1 MDPMPYV
8 FELPD
13 IGDGL
18 TEADIVR
25 WHVDVG
31 DPVEADQVL
40 VDVET
45 AKAVVEIP
53 APAGGTVLH
62 HGAREGETLAVG
74 AVLAVIGRAGEVWP
88 DGDPPGDAATGS
100 RRSTGPGGG
109 HPGGGMPAGNGSVK
123 ALPVVRRLAREHG
136 IDLSSVRG
144 TGPRGRITRDD
155 VMAAVDGGPPDG
167 AVAPI
172 AGERVRLS
180 MLRRTIAGHM
190 TASWREIPHVTVF
203 HDADATRLL
212 AGRRA
217 LAARH
222 GRSIPMEAL
231 VIKALVPVLE
241 EFRVFNATLDGDELV
256 FHPSLDVG
264 IAVDTDE
271 GLLVPVI
278 RQSEK
283 LGLMELA
290 ATIADLG
297 VRGKARSLGPDDLTG
312 ATFTVSNIGAL
323 GGARGTPIVPLG
335 TTAILAIGRAA
346 DTPVVRDGAVT
357 VAPMMPLSLGF
368 DHRAIDGGLG
378 QRFLNRLVENVEE
391 PALFMAG

>member
-1 MDPMPYV
+1 MPYV

>member
-1 MDPMPYV
+1 MPYV

-144 TGPRGRITRDD
+144 TGPGGRITRDD

-335 TTAILAIGRAA
+335 TTAILAVGRAA